1 MKTEEATPRDCF
13 SCRVVGAV
21 GLIGIGGYLANQ
33 AFKIKLCLGGSWF
46 LHYPLVSTCA
56 SIDIP

>member
-13 SCRVVGAV
+13 SCRMVGAV

-33 AFKIKLCLGGSWF
+33 AFKNKTLPGRV
-46 LHYPLVSTCA
+46 LVSTL
-56 SIDIP
+56 SLSKYLWFN